1 MTQQP
6 TMHPYRSQGR
16 SVLGL
21 LRTTLIVL
29 PLLYLALFFLYP
41 LVAIGRLGLTL
52 SSLRE
57 VLGDSYYLGVI
68 GFSFWQALLSTLL
81 TLIVGLP
88 GAYVF
93 AHYRFPGRAFIRAL
107 ATVPF
112 VLPTV
117 VVAAGFMALLGPR
130 GILTEA
136 LHSLG
141 LPAPQIL
148 NTLSI
153 VLLAHVFYNYSVI
166 LRIVGGL
173 WATLDPGL
181 DQAAAMLGAGK
192 LRIFREITLPL
203 LLPAIGA
210 AAMLVFI
217 FTFSSFGVIL
227 LLGGPRLSTVEV
239 EIYRQTTQALRI
251 DRAAVLALVQMLVTL
266 MASWLYTRLLERSRG
281 RLDLRARADTL
292 RPVRSW
298 PARIFVLLNM
308 GVLLLLLL
316 PLPALA
322 WRSFTL
328 PATIQATPAFT
339 LNYYAMLNNNPR
351 GSLFFVPPVQAL
363 FNSLGFAALAT
374 LFALVI
380 GLPAAYAQR
389 SQSLELK
396 RSPLITRH
404 SSAQTTQSSK
414 LRTLLD
420 ALFTLPL
427 GVSAVMIG
435 LGYIVALGP
444 LGLLRSALLIP
455 IAHTLLAFPFVVRSL
470 IPALHGLNPRLH
482 EAARMLGARSA
493 RIVWSIDLPLLAP
506 ALLSGAV
513 FAFTSSLGEFGAA
526 LLLARPEYPT
536 VPIVIGRLLGQPG
549 AANYG
554 QALALGTILMTASVI
569 SFMALERMRPAGVEE
584 L

>member
-1 MTQQP
+1 MTQRSP
-6 TMHPYRSQGR
+6 RHAYRSQGYI
-16 SVLGL
+16 VVGL
-21 LRTTLIVL
+21 LRTALFLL
-29 PLLYLALFFLYP
+29 PLLYLTLFFLYP

-57 VLGDSYYLGVI
+57 VLGDSYYLSVI

-81 TLIVGLP
+81 TLALGLP

-93 AHYRFPGRAFIRAL
+93 AHYCFPGRAFIRAL

-136 LHSLG
+136 LHGLG
-141 LPAPQIL
+141 LPAPQIV

-153 VLLAHVFYNYSVI
+153 VLLAHVFYNYSVM

-173 WATLDPGL
+173 WATLDPAL
-181 DQAAAMLGAGK
+181 NQAAAMLGAGK

-292 RPVRSW
+292 RPIRSW

-308 GVLLLLLL
+308 GILLLLLL

-328 PATIQATPAFT
+328 PATTQAAPAFT
-339 LNYYAMLNNNPR
+339 LDYYAMLNNNPR

-363 FNSLGFAALAT
+363 FNSLGFAVLAT
-374 LFALVI
+374 LFALMI

-389 SQSLELK
+389 SQKLAFK
-396 RSPLITRH
+396 TSPLTMPQA
-404 SSAQTTQSSK
+404 SVQTTQSSK
-414 LRTLLD
+414 LRALLD

-444 LGLLRSALLIP
+444 LGLLRSAFLIP
-455 IAHTLLAFPFVVRSL
+455 IAHTLLAFPFVVRAL

-493 RIVWSIDLPLLAP
+493 RIVWSIDLPLLTP

-549 AANYG
+549 ATNYG
-554 QALALGTILMTASVI
+554 QALALGTILMTASVV
-569 SFMALERMRPAGVEE
+569 SFLLLERVRPTGVEE

>member
-1 MTQQP
+1 M
-6 TMHPYRSQGR
+6 
-16 SVLGL
+16 VGL
-21 LRTTLIVL
+21 LRTALFLL
-29 PLLYLALFFLYP
+29 PLLYLTLFFLYP

-57 VLGDSYYLGVI
+57 VLGDSYYLSVI

-81 TLIVGLP
+81 TLALGLP

-93 AHYRFPGRAFIRAL
+93 AHYCFPGRAFIRAL

-136 LHSLG
+136 LHGLG
-141 LPAPQIL
+141 LPAPQIV

-153 VLLAHVFYNYSVI
+153 VLLAHVFYNYSVM

-173 WATLDPGL
+173 WATLDPAL
-181 DQAAAMLGAGK
+181 NQAAAMLGAGK

-292 RPVRSW
+292 RPIRSW

-308 GVLLLLLL
+308 GILLLLLL

-328 PATIQATPAFT
+328 PATTQAAPAFT
-339 LNYYAMLNNNPR
+339 LDYYAMLNNNPR

-363 FNSLGFAALAT
+363 FNSLGFAVLAT
-374 LFALVI
+374 LFALMI

-389 SQSLELK
+389 SQKLAFK
-396 RSPLITRH
+396 TSPLTMPQA
-404 SSAQTTQSSK
+404 SVQTTQSSK
-414 LRTLLD
+414 LRALLD

-444 LGLLRSALLIP
+444 LGLLRSAFLIP
-455 IAHTLLAFPFVVRSL
+455 IAHTLLAFPFVVRAL

-493 RIVWSIDLPLLAP
+493 RIVWSIDLPLLTP

-549 AANYG
+549 ATNYG
-554 QALALGTILMTASVI
+554 QALALGTILMTASVV
-569 SFMALERMRPAGVEE
+569 SFLLLERVRPTGVEE